1 MRNLIE
7 SRLLLESAIT
17 KKWVDGVKKWWKQW
31 VKRAGSVSKLQGEK
45 HYKKVM
51 KYIEDGEARLQ
62 RLKDDLDYKKGALAF
77 PEFMMKSRKTNIKH
91 YKGLDPRVDFV
102 YMFSDASEK
111 LHDIKRRLETWYNV
125 SYVPDSHDRKMYGY
139 DPKYKFGKNQ
149 DLNAYDADVES
160 LPDSVKEVD
169 SIVSGRLFRRL
180 NKFITDYESIMGPE
194 AEKTLG
200 TEGESE
206 VAIGRVKVIINS
218 GPRDPHGISSMGKSM
233 VHPSLTK
240 QYIGEI
246 KKAKALLDKAGLGK
260 AWYGD
265 FFIQPDGM
273 AREVIG
279 ARSGKSY
286 REGAHWSWKD
296 HVVLFGKPR
305 ATLHKTIVHEL
316 GHRWYFKVMT
326 QGERSRFDS
335 YFGGAPYADDIPVP
349 IDPPAGKVRAVSDY
363 GGESSVEDFA
373 EVFAWYVTGKKL
385 TSDQRDRFKQ
395 FALKG
400 GKIRRNEEKEMTM
413 RELVEKLSGHSKRDL
428 FVPQIG
434 PSTKT
439 KDIQDQIIDA
449 VKGGARGFKLGKM
462 TAIRKGPGWH
472 VEYDGNS
479 GDIWGTLIAVP
490 AIIKVWTGKHEWGDV
505 FE

>member
-125 SYVPDSHDRKMYGY
+125 SYVPDSYDRKMHGY

-169 SIVSGRLFRRL
+169 SIVSGRLFRRI
-180 NKFITDYESIMGPE
+180 NKFIADS
-194 AEKTLG
+194 EKLNSDASLAA
-200 TEGESE
+200 EGESE
-206 VAIGRVKVIINS
+206 VAIGRAKMIFDT
-218 GPRDPHGISSMGKSM
+218 GRRDPHGVSKMRSYLI
-233 VHPSLTK
+233 HPSWTDS
-240 QYIGEI
+240 YIGET

-260 AWYGD
+260 VWYGEI
-265 FFIQPDGM
+265 FVQPDGK
-273 AREVIG
+273 ASVHKSHRT
-279 ARSGKSY
+279 GKMFKA
-286 REGAHWSWKD
+286 GAHWSSRD
-296 HVVLFGKPR
+296 HIVLFGKPY
-305 ATLHKTIVHEL
+305 AGLNGTIIHEL
-316 GHRWYFKVMT
+316 GHRWYYKVMN
-326 QGERSRFDS
+326 QAERARFDE
-335 YFGGAPYADDIPVP
+335 YFSG
-349 IDPPAGKVRAVSDY
+349 IDVGPTEKSKVRAVSSY
-363 GGESSVEDFA
+363 GSENPAEDFA
-373 EVFAWYVTGKKL
+373 EVFEWYVTGKKL

-400 GKIRRNEEKEMTM
+400 GEIRRNEDEEMTM

-472 VEYDGNS
+472 VEYDGKS